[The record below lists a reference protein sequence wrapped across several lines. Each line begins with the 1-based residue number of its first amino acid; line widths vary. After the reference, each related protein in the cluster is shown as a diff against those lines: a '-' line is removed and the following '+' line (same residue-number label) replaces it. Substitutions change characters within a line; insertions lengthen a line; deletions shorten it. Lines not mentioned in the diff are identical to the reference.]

1 MNLEGKNIGFA
12 FTGSF
17 CTFKKTILELK
28 KIIKLKANVTPIMSF
43 NSYNL
48 DTKFGEAKEYIK
60 EIEEVTGKRIIN
72 TIQDA
77 EPIGPKSLLD
87 LLIIA
92 PCTGNTLGKM
102 AMGITDTSVTMAA
115 KAHLRNEK
123 PLLIA
128 PSTNDALGASA
139 KNIGLLHNTKNIYF
153 VPYGQDA
160 PDSKHS
166 SCVADFSLIPT
177 AVKLAFE
184 GKQMQPIIK

>member
-1 MNLEGKNIGFA
+1 MNKTIGFA
-12 FTGSF
+12 LCGSF
-17 CTFKKTILELK
+17 CTLKRVIEEMKNLKSLNYNIIPIFSEIVYSTDTRFFNANEL
-28 KIIKLKANVTPIMSF
+28 IKNVEEICENKVIHT
-43 NSYNL
+43 
-48 DTKFGEAKEYIK
+48 IK
-60 EIEEVTGKRIIN
+60 E
-72 TIQDA
+72 A

-92 PCTGNTLGKM
+92 PCTGNTLGKL
-102 AMGITDTSVTMAA
+102 ALGITDTSVTMAA

-166 SCVADFSLIPT
+166 SCVADFTLIPK
-177 AVKLAFE
+177 AVESALS
-184 GKQMQPIIK
+184 GIQLQPIIK